1 MVHDWLARETR
12 TAPRSGSQ
20 ATSRR
25 ATVVS
30 CGWFQAS
37 CSSTSTLGRE
47 QRARRPG
54 ATGESCRVAPP
65 EGVLFTSG
73 GLCGTCSRP
82 HLLARRLATA
92 NYRLWSVESSV
103 ERRTTRSVRCDLRLI
118 SGKTKEVKQSPR
130 PAAERPLSPPTSPLT
145 VKSPLEL
152 ATILKRPQSKTNI
165 RGKTERLENASTLH
179 ARRGR

>member
-37 CSSTSTLGRE
+37 CSSPAALGRE

-130 PAAERPLSPPTSPLT
+130 PAAERPLSPLTSLLT
-145 VKSPLEL
+145 VGTAVNQRQAKAGPGP
-152 ATILKRPQSKTNI
+152 KPQSQGQDQESRK
-165 RGKTERLENASTLH
+165 RLDVTREA
-179 ARRGR
+179 G

>member
-1 MVHDWLARETR
+1 MVHDWLGRETR

-20 ATSRR
+20 ATGRR

-30 CGWFQAS
+30 RGRFQAS
-37 CSSTSTLGRE
+37 CSSPAALGRE
-47 QRARRPG
+47 QRARRPR

-130 PAAERPLSPPTSPLT
+130 PAAERPLSPLTSLLT
-145 VKSPLEL
+145 VGTAVNERQ
-152 ATILKRPQSKTNI
+152 A
-165 RGKTERLENASTLH
+165 TERPRSKAPVSGADRESRKRLDVTREA
-179 ARRGR
+179 G